1 MLTHKLLLTLGEFVV
16 KTYGPLLVPPKIRV
30 ARMPIPVE
38 LLLNLS
44 QSGVSCF
51 AVLRLYA

>member
-1 MLTHKLLLTLGEFVV
+1 MLTHKPLLTLGEFLVR
-16 KTYGPLLVPPKIRV
+16 TNGPLLAPPKIRV

-44 QSGVSCF
+44 QNGVSCL